1 MTGSHVL
8 TIGLHPKVLDYNRF
22 PGLDEAALLARIDA
36 VDGSLRDAGFEA
48 TSCRVSASP
57 DEAEAEVR
65 QLLAEQSFDVAM
77 IGAAVRA
84 IPEHTLLFERIVNTL
99 IQANPRIR
107 LCFNTS
113 PETTVDAL
121 RRGTTRLAG

>member
-8 TIGLHPKVLDYNRF
+8 TVGLHPKALDYSRF
-22 PGLDEAALLARIDA
+22 PDLDEATLLARIDE
-36 VDGSLRDAGFEA
+36 VDRSLRDAGFDA

-57 DEAEAEVR
+57 DEAEGEIR
-65 QLLAEQSFDVAM
+65 RLLAEQSFDLAM
-77 IGAAVRA
+77 IGAGVRA
-84 IPEHTLLFERIVNTL
+84 VPEHTQLFERIVNTL
-99 IQANPRIR
+99 IQANPGIR

-121 RRGTTRLAG
+121 RRGATGLAG